1 MVVFRAGPALKEMVW
16 MAMGEMQMAAAAQE
30 RMPAVKEVQRVVRGV
45 SAVVEIPS
53 GKMAQAAVAGMM
65 RVDVKALAVKVTSA
79 VAQQVAQRETTGA
92 WAVSKAEAQKEAVG
106 QKELEPTVAVKVEEM
121 EYHTPHWL

>member
-1 MVVFRAGPALKEMVW
+1 MQVAS
-16 MAMGEMQMAAAAQE
+16 GE
-30 RMPAVKEVQRVVRGV
+30 
-45 SAVVEIPS
+45 
-53 GKMAQAAVAGMM
+53 MAQAAVAGMM

-106 QKELEPTVAVKVEEM
+106 KKELEPTVAVKVEEM